1 MNSPVRTRCAT
12 EDQPFGPTA
21 FTQKDERMMETDAP
35 RVPLEEVVEEATRRH
50 LFSADQ
56 FVVYGTLLEARAWHK
71 PLPPAR

>member
-1 MNSPVRTRCAT
+1 
-12 EDQPFGPTA
+12 
-21 FTQKDERMMETDAP
+21 MMETDAP